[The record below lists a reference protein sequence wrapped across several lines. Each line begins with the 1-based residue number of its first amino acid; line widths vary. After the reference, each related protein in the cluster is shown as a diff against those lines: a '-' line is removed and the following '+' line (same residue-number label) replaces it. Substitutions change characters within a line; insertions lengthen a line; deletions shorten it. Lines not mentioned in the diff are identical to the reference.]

1 MFAHYCMCIAYP
13 VLKVSGI
20 RTWLGADEHPTDDE
34 GQNSYNYA
42 PLLLR
47 PAHLPMRECL
57 HKRQPNSLASDKSTV
72 HPWLARIGSVVCTER
87 VGKCLQ

>member
-34 GQNSYNYA
+34 GQKFLQLCASFVAVCSSSYA
-42 PLLLR
+42 R
-47 PAHLPMRECL
+47 VFTQTAT
-57 HKRQPNSLASDKSTV
+57 QLASNKSTV